1 MQPLMTAPLL
11 RIPALSLVLLIG
23 PSGSGKST
31 LARRLFRPSEVLSSD
46 AFRGMVRDDEND
58 MSATADAFAA
68 LHFILEKRLAAG
80 LLTVVD
86 ATNVKDVDRASLLSL
101 ARKYHVIP
109 VAIVLDVSIDICLQ
123 HNAKRE
129 GRQGSRS
136 WVISQHGAL
145 RRSLRGGVNAL
156 EAGLA
161 SFPLGKEGF
170 RYVYVLDSE
179 ARIAAAELERTKVY
193 SDAREERGPFDI
205 IGDVHGCYDEL
216 CMLLDR
222 LGYVSDEAGVP
233 RHKTRRAIFLG
244 DLVDRG
250 PRSIDSLLLAK
261 RMVDA
266 GAALMVPG
274 NHEAKLE
281 RYLRGKN
288 VKPSH
293 GLARTIAEMEAL
305 PLEERKKTSAML
317 SEFISGLVSHLV
329 LEGGKLVVAHAG
341 MKKELQ
347 MRGSGAVREFAL
359 YGETTGEVDADGFP
373 VRADWALDYAGEAE
387 VVYGHTPVHE
397 AVWVNRTICIDT
409 GCVFGGALTA
419 LRWPEHELVQVPAKE
434 AYWEGRVRKDAHATA
449 LSDNRSILD
458 LGDLSGKRTLTTKL
472 LPSIT
477 IEGAQTAE
485 AIELLSRFAVNPRW
499 LIHLPP
505 TMSPV
510 ETSKEDGFLEHPTEA
525 FAYFRKVLPSP
536 IVVCEQKHMGSRAIV
551 IVCRHPGVAEK
562 RFGIA
567 REHAGHGLGI
577 VYTRTG
583 RRFFDDAAIEEGLLD
598 AVRKSAE
605 AAGIFER
612 FHTDWLCL
620 DAELM
625 PWSLKAQE
633 LIRNQY
639 GRAANASEGML
650 EVLTPLLEAARVR
663 GLRVSE
669 LKARTAQRVENTAR
683 FQKTMEGYSWP
694 TPQLADMR
702 LAVFH
707 LLAHEGHVRLEEP
720 HTLHREVNQRLTHL
734 EVADALAANDP
745 SGILIRTEREV
756 VDLRV
761 DEDVARA
768 TAWWLRITEAGGEGM
783 VVKPLEGIVRGSK
796 GPFQPALKVR
806 GRDYL
811 RLIYGIDYDMP
822 SNLARLR
829 QRNVQRKRS
838 LAVRELA
845 LGHEA
850 LLRFVRK
857 DALVRVHECVL
868 GVLAMESEAVDPRL

>member
-1 MQPLMTAPLL
+1 MNAPLLSGTGNQQAL

-31 LARRLFRPSEVLSSD
+31 LAKRLFRPSEVLSSD
-46 AFRGMVRDDEND
+46 RFRGMVRDDEGD

-80 LLTVVD
+80 LLTVID

-101 ARKYHVIP
+101 AQRYHVIP

-123 HNAKRE
+123 HNAQRPD
-129 GRQGSRS
+129 RQGSRS
-136 WVISQHGAL
+136 WVISQHGAM

-156 EAGLA
+156 ER
-161 SFPLGKEGF
+161 EGF

-179 ARIAAAELERTKVY
+179 ARIQAAQLERTKVY

-216 CMLLDR
+216 CMLIER
-222 LGYVSDEAGVP
+222 LGYVPDAEGVP
-233 RHKTRRAIFLG
+233 RHKTRRMIFLG

-250 PRSIDSLLLAK
+250 PRSLDSLLLAK

-281 RYLRGKN
+281 RHLRGKN
-288 VKPSH
+288 VKPTH
-293 GLARTIAEMEAL
+293 GLARTIAELDAL
-305 PLEERKKTSAML
+305 SPEEKKTMSAML
-317 SEFISGLVSHLV
+317 ADFIYGLVSHLV

-341 MKKELQ
+341 MKRELQ

-373 VRADWALDYAGEAE
+373 VRADWALDYSGDAE

-409 GCVFGGALTA
+409 GCVFGGLLTA

-434 AYWEGRVRKDAHATA
+434 AYWEGRVRKEAHASA
-449 LSDNRSILD
+449 GLHDHRSILD

-472 LPSIT
+472 MPSIT

-510 ETSKEDGFLEHPTEA
+510 ETSKEASLLEHPAEA
-525 FAYFRKVLPSP
+525 FAYFRKVLKAP
-536 IVVCEQKHMGSRAIV
+536 IVVCEEKHMGSRAIV

-567 REHAGHGLGI
+567 KEHAGHGLGI

-583 RRFFDDAAIEEGLLD
+583 RRFLDDAKLEEGLLD

-605 AAGIFER
+605 ASGIFER
-612 FHTDWLCL
+612 FQTDWLCL

-633 LIRNQY
+633 LISRQY
-639 GRAANASEGML
+639 ARTANASEGML
-650 EVLTPLLEAARVR
+650 EVLTPLLEAAQRR
-663 GLRVSE
+663 GLRVGE
-669 LKARTAQRVENTAR
+669 LKARTEQRVENTAR
-683 FQKTMEGYSWP
+683 FRKTMEGYIWP
-694 TPQLADMR
+694 TPKLEDMR

-707 LLAHEGHVRLEEP
+707 LLAHEGHVRLEES
-720 HTLHREVNQRLTHL
+720 HTLHL
-734 EVADALAANDP
+734 EVADALAAHDP

-756 VDLRV
+756 VDLRIP
-761 DEDVARA
+761 EDVERA
-768 TAWWLRITEAGGEGM
+768 TSWWLRMTEAGGEGM
-783 VVKPLEGIVRGSK
+783 VVKPLEGIARGSK

-811 RLIYGIDYDMP
+811 RLIYGIDYDLP
-822 SNLARLR
+822 GNLARLR
-829 QRNVQRKRS
+829 QRSVTRKRT

-850 LLRFVRK
+850 LLRFVRR

>member
-1 MQPLMTAPLL
+1 M
-11 RIPALSLVLLIG
+11 
-23 PSGSGKST
+23 
-31 LARRLFRPSEVLSSD
+31 
-46 AFRGMVRDDEND
+46 
-58 MSATADAFAA
+58 
-68 LHFILEKRLAAG
+68 
-80 LLTVVD
+80 
-86 ATNVKDVDRASLLSL
+86 
-101 ARKYHVIP
+101 
-109 VAIVLDVSIDICLQ
+109 
-123 HNAKRE
+123 
-129 GRQGSRS
+129 
-136 WVISQHGAL
+136 
-145 RRSLRGGVNAL
+145 
-156 EAGLA
+156 
-161 SFPLGKEGF
+161 
-170 RYVYVLDSE
+170 
-179 ARIAAAELERTKVY
+179 
-193 SDAREERGPFDI
+193 
-205 IGDVHGCYDEL
+205 
-216 CMLLDR
+216 
-222 LGYVSDEAGVP
+222 
-233 RHKTRRAIFLG
+233 
-244 DLVDRG
+244 
-250 PRSIDSLLLAK
+250 
-261 RMVDA
+261 
-266 GAALMVPG
+266 
-274 NHEAKLE
+274 
-281 RYLRGKN
+281 
-288 VKPSH
+288 
-293 GLARTIAEMEAL
+293 
-305 PLEERKKTSAML
+305 
-317 SEFISGLVSHLV
+317 
-329 LEGGKLVVAHAG
+329 
-341 MKKELQ
+341 
-347 MRGSGAVREFAL
+347 
-359 YGETTGEVDADGFP
+359 
-373 VRADWALDYAGEAE
+373 
-387 VVYGHTPVHE
+387 
-397 AVWVNRTICIDT
+397 NRTICIDT

-510 ETSKEDGFLEHPTEA
+510 ETSKEDGFLEHPAEA

-536 IVVCEQKHMGSRAIV
+536 VVVCEQKHMGSRAIV
-551 IVCRHPGVAEK
+551 IVCRQPGVAEK
-562 RFGIA
+562 RFGITTA
-567 REHAGHGLGI
+567 HAGHGLGI

-683 FQKTMEGYSWP
+683 FRKTMEGYIWP

-720 HTLHREVNQRLTHL
+720 HSFHL
-734 EVADALAANDP
+734 EVADSLAANDP
-745 SGILIRTEREV
+745 SGMLIRTEREV

-761 DEDVARA
+761 EEDVARA
-768 TAWWLRITEAGGEGM
+768 MAWWLRITEAGGEGM

-829 QRNVQRKRS
+829 QRNVTRKRS

>member
-1 MQPLMTAPLL
+1 MTAPLL
-11 RIPALSLVLLIG
+11 RIPALSLVFLIG

-31 LARRLFRPSEVLSSD
+31 LAKRLFHPSEVLSSD
-46 AFRGMVRDDEND
+46 AFRGMVRNDEND

-80 LLTVVD
+80 LLTVID
-86 ATNVKDVDRASLLSL
+86 ATNVKDFDRASLLAV

-109 VAIVLDVSIDICLQ
+109 VAIVLDVSIEICLQ
-123 HNAKRE
+123 HNAQRPD
-129 GRQGSRS
+129 RAGSRA
-136 WVISQHGAL
+136 WVIGQHGAL
-145 RRSLRGGVNAL
+145 RRSLRGGTKAL
-156 EAGLA
+156 E
-161 SFPLGKEGF
+161 KEGF
-170 RYVYVLDSE
+170 RYVYVLDNE
-179 ARIAAAELERTKVY
+179 ARIAGAQLERTKVY

-216 CMLLDR
+216 CMLLER
-222 LGYVSDEAGVP
+222 LGYVEDAEGVP

-250 PRSIDSLLLAK
+250 PRSLDSLLLAK

-274 NHEAKLE
+274 NHEVKLE

-288 VKPSH
+288 VKPTH
-293 GLARTIAEMEAL
+293 GLARTIAELDAL
-305 PLEERKKTSAML
+305 TPEEKGKTSALL
-317 SEFISGLVSHLV
+317 SDFIQSLISHLV
-329 LEGGKLVVAHAG
+329 LEDGKLVVAHAG

-373 VRADWALDYAGEAE
+373 VRADWALDYAGDAE

-409 GCVFGGALTA
+409 GCVFGGVLTA
-419 LRWPEHELVQVPAKE
+419 LRWPEHELVQVPAKQ
-434 AYWEGRVRKDAHATA
+434 AYWEGRVRKEAHVTA
-449 LSDNRSILD
+449 ALHENRSILE
-458 LGDLSGKRTLTTKL
+458 LGELTGKRTFTTKL
-472 LPSIT
+472 MPSIT
-477 IEGAQTAE
+477 IEGAQAAE
-485 AIELLSRFAVNPRW
+485 AVELLSRFAVNPRW

-510 ETSKEDGFLEHPTEA
+510 ETSTEGSFLEHPAQA
-525 FAYFRKVLPSP
+525 FAYFEKVLPTP
-536 IVVCEQKHMGSRAIV
+536 IVICEEKHMGSRAIV
-551 IVCRHPGVAEK
+551 IVCRDASVAEK

-567 REHAGHGLGI
+567 KAHHGHGLGI

-598 AVRKSAE
+598 TVRKSAE
-605 AAGIFER
+605 SAGLFER
-612 FHTDWLCL
+612 FQTDWLCL

-639 GRAANASEGML
+639 ARTANASRGML
-650 EVLTPLLEAARVR
+650 EVLTPMIEQARAR

-669 LKARTAQRVENTAR
+669 LKARTEQRVENTAR
-683 FQKTMEGYSWP
+683 FQKTMEGYVWP
-694 TPQLADMR
+694 TPKLEDMR

-707 LLAHEGHVRLEEP
+707 LLAHEGHVRLEES
-720 HTLHREVNQRLTHL
+720 HSFHL
-734 EVADALAANDP
+734 EVADALAAHDP
-745 SGILIRTEREV
+745 SGMLIRTGREV
-756 VDLRV
+756 VDLRNPK
-761 DEDVARA
+761 DVERA
-768 TAWWLRITEAGGEGM
+768 TAWWLRMTEAGGEGM
-783 VVKPLEGIVRGSK
+783 VVKPLEGIVKGSK
-796 GPFQPALKVR
+796 GPLQPALKVR

-822 SNLARLR
+822 SNLSRLR
-829 QRNVQRKRS
+829 QRGVQRKRS

-845 LGHEA
+845 LGHES

-857 DALVRVHECVL
+857 DSLTRMHECVL
-868 GVLAMESEAVDPRL
+868 GVLALESEAVDPRL